1 MLPIVF
7 DSFYEYDEG
16 VFLLTQSKLF
26 KQMFENDL
34 ICQTELI
41 YVTPEKKNAE
51 NISNV
56 GNHSRGWRKCPLFNS
71 L

>member
-1 MLPIVF
+1 MRKLIKNMRLYMLPIVF

-41 YVTPEKKNAE
+41 YVTPEKKMRR
-51 NISNV
+51 I
-56 GNHSRGWRKCPLFNS
+56 
-71 L
+71 